1 MVVKTFKGFGSVFS
15 FSKYT
20 IWELVNRIGIKKET
34 FPWKNGKVS
43 FFLEPKINVERK
55 MKIY

>member
-43 FFLEPKINVERK
+43 FFRTQN
-55 MKIY
+55 